1 MTAETLEIKK
11 KIDMKI
17 ANLSPKQLNELLAIL
32 ESFTA
37 SASVST
43 KKDEVEVSDS
53 KGLPPRNPKYG
64 GRRISD
70 EIAAMFMSGPEN
82 HDTDEEVDEK
92 IWEYI
97 KEKYK

>member
-1 MTAETLEIKK
+1 MEIRK
-11 KIDMKI
+11 KIDKRI
-17 ANLSPKQLNELLAIL
+17 AILSPKQLNGLLTLL

-43 KKDEVEVSDS
+43 QEKSLVSDS
-53 KGLPPRNPKYG
+53 NCLPPRNPKYG

-70 EIAAMFMSGPEN
+70 EVAAMFMSGPEN

>member
-1 MTAETLEIKK
+1 MTATTLEIRK
-11 KIDMKI
+11 KIDKRI
-17 ANLSPKQLNELLAIL
+17 AILSPEQLYGLLFL
-32 ESFTA
+32 LDSFITVPP
-37 SASVST
+37 VSPQ
-43 KKDEVEVSDS
+43 ENVSLKSD

-70 EIAAMFMSGPEN
+70 EIAAMFLTGPEN
-82 HDTDEEVDEK
+82 HDTDEDVDEK